1 MLPACTSRHLNPDL
15 SGVRTGLSPHGSFKL
30 KRNGVR
36 VKRYRC
42 QSCGKTFSENSFS
55 EIYRQKKPHINPQV
69 FELLCSTVSQ
79 RRSARILKVNR
90 KTIVRKFLLMGKK
103 AEKILP
109 TLNSFHDK
117 IKHFQFDDLE
127 TFEHTK
133 FKPLSVTMIVEKNTR
148 WIIGFRVSRMAAKG
162 LIAKA
167 AVKKY
172 GVRKDTRREKRNEL
186 FEEIK
191 TYIDPKAK
199 IESDKN
205 PHYWPDVKKHF
216 PEAEYET
223 HLSRRAAV
231 VGQGELKKG
240 GFDPL
245 FSLNHTYAMLRAN
258 INRLLRKT
266 WCTTKIPE
274 RLGFHIAMYS
284 LYHNMLLLPPKE
296 RESIRIRIA
305 A

>member
-1 MLPACTSRHLNPDL
+1 MLPDCTSRHLNPDL
-15 SGVRTGLSPHGSFKL
+15 SGVRTGISSHGSFKL

-36 VKRYRC
+36 VKRFRC
-42 QSCGKTFSENSFS
+42 QSCGKTFSENTFS
-55 EIYRQKKPHINPQV
+55 EIYRQKKPHINAQV
-69 FELLCSTVSQ
+69 FELLCSAVSQ
-79 RRSARILKVNR
+79 RRSARLLKVNR
-90 KTIVRKFLLMGKK
+90 KTIVRKFLLMGEK

-117 IKHFQFDDLE
+117 VKSFQFDDLE

-133 FKPLSVTMIVEKNTR
+133 FKPLSVIMAVEQQSR
-148 WIIGFRVSRMAAKG
+148 WIIGLRVSSMAAKG
-162 LIAKA
+162 LIAKDS
-167 AVKKY
+167 VKKY
-172 GVRKDTRREKRNEL
+172 GIRKDTRRKNRDEL

-191 TYIDPKAK
+191 VYIDPKAK
-199 IESDKN
+199 IQSDKN
-205 PHYWPDVKKHF
+205 PHYWPEVKKHF

-266 WCTTKIPE
+266 WCTTKIPK
-274 RLGFHIAMYS
+274 RLGYHIAMYS
-284 LYHNMLLLPPKE
+284 LYHNVILLPPKE
-296 RESIRIRIA
+296 KASILKRIGA
-305 A
+305 

>member
-1 MLPACTSRHLNPDL
+1 MLPACYSKHLNPDL
-15 SGVRTGLSPHGSFKL
+15 SGVRTGFASHGSFRL

-36 VKRYRC
+36 VRRFRC
-42 QSCGKTFSENSFS
+42 QSCGKTFSENTFN
-55 EIYRQKKPHINPQV
+55 EIYRQKKPHINAQV

-103 AEKILP
+103 AERILP
-109 TLNSFHDK
+109 TLNSIHDK
-117 IKHFQFDDLE
+117 VKHFQFDDLE

-133 FKPLSVTMIVEKNTR
+133 FKPLAVTMAVENHTR

-172 GVRKDTRREKRNEL
+172 GIRKDERREKRNEL

-191 TYIDPKAK
+191 IYVDPKAK
-199 IESDKN
+199 IESDKQ
-205 PHYWPDVKKHF
+205 PHYLPDVKKHF
-216 PEAEYET
+216 PEADYET
-223 HLSRRAAV
+223 HLSRDAAIA
-231 VGQGELKKG
+231 GQGELKKG

-274 RLGFHIAMYS
+274 RLGYHIAMYS

-296 RESIRIRIA
+296 REPIVRRIVA
-305 A
+305 